1 MKNEIKSLRNIRR
14 SWSSLSIVDEV
25 LIRRELNR
33 QKAETI
39 EKKPTKS
46 EYFPEL
52 HLNICEHKEHKFIFN
67 PDSGVKIFWDV
78 LVLCVLVFKLF
89 IIPYEICIATKPFE
103 GSKLGI
109 LMTDLIFI
117 IDICVRFNT
126 GIQFKGFLITS
137 RILIFKKY
145 LKGLF
150 FIDLFASLPF
160 QELRI
165 FSTASDSSEL
175 LGIHY
180 IKFLLLIKLAHFY
193 RIKLTV
199 YLLEDRFTSLNSL
212 TVLRFFHFSLHI
224 LLLLHWT
231 SCISHLMYIRDLQ
244 FTGDL
249 WNQYIESEGSRY
261 LNYFY
266 FILFTV
272 TSIGYY
278 ALNISTYDQQ
288 LLIIIIMCFDIIIF
302 AYILGKIE
310 STLNSFQRENN
321 ETKKLLSKCK
331 AFISQNKIPNDLR
344 HKILRY
350 IVFCREIERKNFDKE
365 NEILSNLSIP
375 LREEIFTNTRGHILS
390 HSVTFSI
397 YPKPFLKF
405 IGFHLRLQIFGPE
418 DIIFESGEN
427 SSIIYFVQQG
437 KVEIFHS
444 STSTVFKVLKNGK
457 CFGEIAFFLGSI
469 RTASARSVS
478 FTELLMLNRA
488 DFNKVL
494 NYRPYEKNI
503 TEQLVI
509 EAGEKGLSVLRI
521 KCYFCHNVGHIA
533 ATCKSYVIPLDLK
546 KIGKKI
552 DSSKFKHTKK
562 VNLNDSFNY
571 TFQRS
576 DSSAS
581 SKQLKVLHSHGKP
594 LDVKQAYAGRPGLIK
609 KAQNFRTRGRVV
621 PLIAKSPCFS
631 LLDDSSSEEIEES
644 PLPSYFQYRKT
655 FMEIS
660 KNRPAREQ
668 IRAIELFDVG
678 ELPKI
683 YLSSC

>member
-1 MKNEIKSLRNIRR
+1 MKNEQKSLRTIRK
-14 SWSSLSIVDEV
+14 SWSSLSIADEV
-25 LIRRELNR
+25 LTRKELN
-33 QKAETI
+33 KNKPGKI
-39 EKKPTKS
+39 ERKPTKLD
-46 EYFPEL
+46 YFPEL
-52 HLNICEHKEHKFIFN
+52 NLKISVHKENKFIFN
-67 PDSGVKIFWDV
+67 PDSGVKIFWDFVV
-78 LVLCVLVFKLF
+78 LNMLVIKLF
-89 IIPYEICIATKPFE
+89 IIPYEICVASRPFE

-109 LMTDLIFI
+109 LLTDIIFI

-137 RILIFKKY
+137 RTLIFKKY
-145 LKGLF
+145 FKGLF
-150 FIDLFASLPF
+150 WIDLFASVPF
-160 QELRI
+160 QELSV
-165 FSTASDSSEL
+165 FSSASDSSKL
-175 LGIHY
+175 FGIHY
-180 IKFLLLIKLAHFY
+180 IKFLLIIKLANFY
-193 RIKLTV
+193 RIKHTV

-212 TVLRFFHFSLHI
+212 TTLRFFHFSLHI

-231 SCISHLMYIRDLQ
+231 SCIVHLLYIRDLQ
-244 FTGDL
+244 YSGDM
-249 WNQYIESEGSRY
+249 WDKYIESEGIRY

-302 AYILGKIE
+302 AYMLGKIE
-310 STLNSFQRENN
+310 STLNSFQKENN

-331 AFISQNKIPNDLR
+331 AFISQNNIPNDLR

-350 IVFCREIERKNFDKE
+350 IVFCREAERKIFDKE

-397 YPKPFLKF
+397 YPKTFLKF
-405 IGFHLRLQIFGPE
+405 IGFHLRLQIFGPD

-427 SSIIYFVQQG
+427 SSIIYFIQQG
-437 KVEIFHS
+437 NIEIFHS
-444 STSTVFKVLKNGK
+444 STSTVFKELRNGK

-478 FTELLMLNRA
+478 FTELLVLNRT
-488 DFNKVL
+488 DFNKIL
-494 NYRPYEKNI
+494 NYRPFEKNI

-533 ATCKSYVIPLDLK
+533 ATCKSYVIHLDLK
-546 KIGKKI
+546 KAGKKI
-552 DSSKFKHTKK
+552 ESSKFKNTKK
-562 VNLNDSFNY
+562 VNLNDSFNF

-576 DSSAS
+576 ESGISP
-581 SKQLKVLHSHGKP
+581 KHLKVHHSYGKP
-594 LDVKQAYAGRPGLIK
+594 LDVNKAYSDRPGLLK
-609 KAQNFRTRGRVV
+609 KAKNFRTKPRVV
-621 PLIAKSPCFS
+621 PLIVKSPCFS
-631 LLDDSSSEEIEES
+631 LLDDSSSEEVEGS
-644 PLPSYFQYRKT
+644 PLPNCFQYRRT

-660 KNRPAREQ
+660 KNRAGIEQ
-668 IRAIELFDVG
+668 KRAIELFDVG
-678 ELPKI
+678 DFPKI